1 MNFMEMENMF
11 REYDKYVGA
20 LEEEYLLLRKEMRL
34 ISAYYPSEESKI
46 ARKALSRKELK

>member
-1 MNFMEMENMF
+1 MNYLEMQAAF
-11 REYDKYVGA
+11 KEYDEYVGA